1 MYGSHLSIAGSMVNA
16 LREAEALGLDTVQV
30 FTKNQQQWSVKP
42 LDESMRLEWRA
53 ELSRLGWEGRTVSHA
68 SYLINLASHDDAL
81 WTKSVDLMQV
91 EIERCQAL
99 GIAFLVHHPGSFV
112 GWTLDEGLERIADA
126 YRELLS
132 RTRGF
137 ATVLCL
143 EGTAGAG
150 SQIGGPFEHLAALRR
165 LICDRVKEP
174 GRVGVCLDT
183 CHMHAAG
190 YDLSTRE
197 LAEEALDTFARI
209 VGMEHL
215 RVMHMNDSK
224 GKVGSHLDRH
234 EHIGQGWVGGGARPH
249 TGEGEYSS
257 KLLHA
262 SGFAAVVNHP
272 HIRTIPKI
280 LETPKGTAPDGRAWD
295 SVNLERLQS
304 LSGDAE
310 PRSAANKPARGSSPT
325 LSTKPQTPT
334 KPTTPTT
341 PTTPAKKKM
350 KATLAKGGARAK
362 APKPGKKEQSAKRGR
377 AGTKGRE

>member
-1 MYGSHLSIAGSMVNA
+1 MVNA
-16 LREAEALGLDTVQV
+16 LHEAEALGLDTVQV

-68 SYLINLASHDDAL
+68 SYLINLASHDDTL
-81 WTKSVDLMQV
+81 WKKSVDLMQV
-91 EIERCQAL
+91 EIERCEAL

-112 GWTLDEGLERIADA
+112 GWTLDEGLERIAEA
-126 YRELLS
+126 YRELLT

-150 SQIGGPFEHLAALRR
+150 SQIGGPFEHLGSLRG

-197 LAEEALDTFARI
+197 LAEEAFDTFARI

-215 RVMHMNDSK
+215 RVMHLNDSK

-234 EHIGQGWVGGGARPH
+234 EHIGQGWVGGGAKAH
-249 TGEGEYSS
+249 TGDGTFSHAA
-257 KLLHA
+257 LRA
-262 SGFAAVVNHP
+262 SGFAAVINHP
-272 HIRTIPKI
+272 HIQSIPKI
-280 LETPKGTAPDGRAWD
+280 LETPKGTSPDGRAWD
-295 SVNLERLQS
+295 SVNLERLRGLIIDSQGSLATPTPAVIASSALARQS
-304 LSGDAE
+304 E
-310 PRSAANKPARGSSPT
+310 ARPIAKGKK
-325 LSTKPQTPT
+325 KPQT
-334 KPTTPTT
+334 
-341 PTTPAKKKM
+341 M
-350 KATLAKGGARAK
+350 ARG
-362 APKPGKKEQSAKRGR
+362 KPGQQSVKSGR
-377 AGTKGRE
+377 TGSKARE